1 MTDSRLNT
9 TLHQTLE
16 TLAATPAGFSASDVT
31 GHAPEQVRR
40 AAQALVAAGRLH
52 RATVGTR
59 RVRYFAT
66 ADGAQAFLKTQPS
79 TAPSR
84 ALTSMRSKARWSAD
98 EPGIITSKTRI
109 TKAPPLPRDVL
120 RTNTF
125 PMY

>member
-1 MTDSRLNT
+1 MPETRLNT
-9 TLHQTLE
+9 ALHQVLE
-16 TLAATPAGFSASDVT
+16 TLAKTDAGFSASDVT

-40 AAQALVAAGRLH
+40 AAQALVAASRLH
-52 RATVGTR
+52 RANVGSR

-66 ADGAQAFLKTQPS
+66 AEQAKQFLRRQPS

-84 ALTSMRSKARWSAD
+84 AQLGVRSKARWSVD
-98 EPGIITSKTRI
+98 EPGLITAKTRI

-120 RTNTF
+120 RTNTY